1 MSKLSEKKT
10 AKKAWQ
16 NTAAGYLGLLC
27 TGFLAGILGGPGAF
41 ACIERAARP
50 AQYLIVL
57 ALMLFIAVLAFQ
69 MQVIVHEGGHL
80 LFGLLCGYRF
90 LSFRI
95 GSLMLIKTGE
105 GFRIRRFTLK
115 GTGGQCLM
123 IPPERKRYRN
133 GAVCYNLGGIVLNGM
148 LSVLFLILYLLYPDM
163 PFLSFFL
170 FAMAFTGLFIAWT
183 NGVPK
188 LRMGLPNDGSNAVS
202 VKRDEAADRAL
213 NLQLTVSAELAEG
226 FRIRDLPKEWFLLP
240 EDADLS
246 DPLICG
252 TLYLECCRYGD
263 LHEFQEASGRIR
275 QYLREAPGLTEIH
288 KYEMRCD
295 LLYYELLGEC
305 RKEEIE
311 ALCTEGL
318 NKYRKMTSSYLSRI
332 RLAYAYALLAEED
345 EQTALGL
352 KERFDK
358 QALKYPYSGEAQS
371 EREYMDAALEAYRC
385 RSGAGRTV

>member
-1 MSKLSEKKT
+1 MRKQSEKK
-10 AKKAWQ
+10 ADKKAGQ
-16 NTAAGYLGLLC
+16 NTAAEYLGLLC
-27 TGFLAGILGGPGAF
+27 TGFLAGLLGGQGAL
-41 ACIERAARP
+41 ACMGKAVRP
-50 AQYLIVL
+50 MEYLIVL

-69 MQVIVHEGGHL
+69 IQVIVHEGGHL

-90 LSFRI
+90 LSFRV
-95 GSLMLIKTGE
+95 GSLMLIKTGG
-105 GFRIRRFTLK
+105 GFRIRKFTLK

-123 IPPERKRYRN
+123 IPPKKNRYRN
-133 GAVCYNLGGIVLNGM
+133 GAVYYNLGGVILNGV

-163 PFLSFFL
+163 PFLSFCL
-170 FAMAFTGLFIAWT
+170 FAMAFTGLFIVWT

-188 LRMGLPNDGSNAVS
+188 LRMGLPNDGRNAVS
-202 VKRDEAADRAL
+202 VKRDEAACRAL
-213 NLQLTVSAELAEG
+213 NLQLTVSAKLAEG
-226 FRIRDLPKEWFLLP
+226 LRIRDLPKEWFVLT

-246 DPLICG
+246 DPLVCG

-263 LHEFQEASGRIR
+263 LHEYQEASGRIR
-275 QYLREAPGLTEIH
+275 QYLKEAPGLAEIH

-295 LLYYELLGEC
+295 LLFYELLGEC

-318 NKYRKMTSSYLSRI
+318 NKYRKLTSSYLSRI
-332 RLAYAYALLAEED
+332 RLAYAYALLAEDD

-352 KERFDK
+352 KKLFDK

-371 EREYMDAALEAYRC
+371 EREYMDAAIEAYRL
-385 RSGAGRTV
+385 RRNVGR